1 MSSEIYTP
9 ARLGPF
15 VDRWTTRRRK
25 KRKQPLPPAPTS
37 ALSTLE
43 APAGPA
49 LDVAADEDA
58 ALLERILGCSHEQA
72 ARLLAGAGSLVR
84 LARFGVD
91 DLVALTGASRAD
103 AERIAAACEL
113 GRRGLVQEARP
124 AGPQLG
130 ATAIARWFQLRIGGL
145 FVQEIWMA
153 GLDEAGAL
161 RGACRV
167 SRCDVHGAGLDAGA
181 AVRKALD
188 MRAKTAI
195 LVHNHPSADI
205 AVTPDDLRFTLR
217 VHRAALSAG
226 VRLADSILVGPTS
239 GYASMAEQGVLP
251 GSI

>member
-1 MSSEIYTP
+1 MNSELYLP

-15 VDRWTTRRRK
+15 VDRWSARRK
-25 KRKQPLPPAPTS
+25 KKPKRPLPPAPPL
-37 ALSTLE
+37 AARLLE
-43 APAGPA
+43 APSAPS
-49 LDVAADEDA
+49 LDVGDDDDA
-58 ALLERILGCSHEQA
+58 ALLERILGCSREQA

-91 DLVALTGASRAD
+91 DLVALTGASQAE

-130 ATAIARWFQLRIGGL
+130 AAAIARWFRLRIGGL
-145 FVQEIWMA
+145 FVQEIWIA

-195 LVHNHPSADI
+195 LVHNHPSADL
-205 AVTPDDLRFTLR
+205 AVTPDDLRFTLG

-251 GSI
+251 GST